1 MDIVFLI
8 IFTAVII
15 FKLKSVL
22 GTRNDNDNIRQKT
35 LEEFFKNKIDEANKA
50 KTSQQT
56 SDAKI
61 IDITDQIT
69 KNNKSTEF
77 KLNIDVADNVKKEL
91 EKINFNEDKFL
102 KGAENAVEMI
112 NDSFSNKDLETL
124 KELLTTQIYNNFKKQ
139 IDELNNQNRILKSSL
154 ISFLSNKIDNIVV
167 KNKNINIDVLFEM
180 EQINFVEDK
189 DGNIVMGSKKKI
201 QKVKEKW
208 TFEKKTGDKTN
219 FWLIKNIENI
229 TK

>member
-77 KLNIDVADNVKKEL
+77 KLSADVADNVKKEL

-124 KELLTTQIYNNFKKQ
+124 KELLTTQVYNNFKKQ

-189 DGNIVMGSKKKI
+189 DGNIIMGSKKKI